1 MTALA
6 KDTDVLRKGYPTLI
20 NYLVGANQTIYKGA
34 IVMIDPATGY
44 LIVGADTASCIS
56 VGIADEQVVSTTAGV
71 KTCRVASGALFL
83 LPTATI
89 AITDVPDT
97 LCVADS
103 GSLALASVTTN
114 DLKLGRVVY
123 MVDTTHVWVWIPVTG
138 PVAL

>member
-6 KDTDVLRKGYPTLI
+6 KDTDILTKGYPTLI
-20 NYLVGANQTIYKGA
+20 DYLVGASQTIYKGA
-34 IVMIDPATGY
+34 IVMLDPATGL
-44 LIVGADTASCIS
+44 LIVGADTASCIP

-71 KTCRVASGALFL
+71 KKCRVASGALFR

-89 AITDVPDT
+89 AQTDVPDT

-114 DLKLGRVVY
+114 DLKLGRIVY
-123 MVDTTHVWVWIPVTG
+123 MESTTVVWVWIPVTG
-138 PVAL
+138 AVAL